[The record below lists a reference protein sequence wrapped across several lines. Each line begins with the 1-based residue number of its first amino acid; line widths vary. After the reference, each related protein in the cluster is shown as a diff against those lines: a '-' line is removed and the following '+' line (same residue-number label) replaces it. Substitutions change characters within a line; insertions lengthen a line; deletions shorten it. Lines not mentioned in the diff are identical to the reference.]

1 MLKDNWVIFSDIDK
15 LSEKLARDILDI
27 AEKSIQLNNIFRIV
41 LAGGE
46 SIASLYKVLNNSK
59 SDWSKWQ
66 IYIGDERC
74 MPLKDINRNDHM
86 INNIWL
92 DHSKIPKKNIHFT
105 HAELGPDRAS
115 THYEDVLKSV
125 GDFDIVLLSIGEDG
139 HTASLF
145 PSHFYDENKSVV
157 VECNSPKYPKNRI
170 SMSYSRFNQ
179 SRYVFKVI
187 SGHTKKDAVDLW
199 LKGGSLPIGKIN
211 GNFER
216 VYICKDALPL
226 CI

>member
-1 MLKDNWVIFSDIDK
+1 MLMNNWLIFADIDK
-15 LSEKLARDILDI
+15 LSEQLACDILDI

-105 HAELGPDRAS
+105 HAELGPDKAS
-115 THYEDVLKSV
+115 AHYEDVLKSI
-125 GDFDIVLLSIGEDG
+125 GYFDIVLLSIGEDG

-157 VECNSPKYPKNRI
+157 VECNSPKYPKERV
-170 SMSYSRFNQ
+170 SMSYSRLNQ
-179 SRYVFKVI
+179 SKNIFKVI
-187 SGHTKKDAVDLW
+187 NGKSKQGALDLW
-199 LKGGSLPIGKIN
+199 SKGVILPINQIN
-211 GNFER
+211 GHSEK
-216 VYICKDALPL
+216 VYICEDAFFK
-226 CI
+226 

>member
-1 MLKDNWVIFSDIDK
+1 MNNWLIFTDIDK
-15 LSEKLARDILDI
+15 LSEKLACDILDI

-105 HAELGPDRAS
+105 HAELGPDKAS
-115 THYEDVLKSV
+115 AHYEDVLKSI
-125 GDFDIVLLSIGEDG
+125 GYFDIVLLSIGEDG

-157 VECNSPKYPKNRI
+157 VECNSPKYPKERV
-170 SMSYSRFNQ
+170 SMSYSRLNQ
-179 SRYVFKVI
+179 SKNIFKVI
-187 SGHTKKDAVDLW
+187 NGKSKQGALDLW
-199 LKGGSLPIGKIN
+199 SKGVILPINQIN
-211 GNFER
+211 GHSEK
-216 VYICKDALPL
+216 VYICEDAFFK
-226 CI
+226 

>member
-105 HAELGPDRAS
+105 HAELGPYKAS
-115 THYEDVLKSV
+115 IHYENVLKNI
-125 GDFDIVLLSIGEDG
+125 GYFDVVLLSIGEDG

-157 VECNSPKYPKNRI
+157 VECNSPKYPKERV
-170 SMSYSRFNQ
+170 SMSYSRLNQ
-179 SRYVFKVI
+179 SKNIFKVI
-187 SGHTKKDAVDLW
+187 NGKSKQGALDLW
-199 LKGGSLPIGKIN
+199 SKGVILPINQIN
-211 GNFER
+211 GHSEK
-216 VYICKDALPL
+216 VYICEDAFFK
-226 CI
+226 